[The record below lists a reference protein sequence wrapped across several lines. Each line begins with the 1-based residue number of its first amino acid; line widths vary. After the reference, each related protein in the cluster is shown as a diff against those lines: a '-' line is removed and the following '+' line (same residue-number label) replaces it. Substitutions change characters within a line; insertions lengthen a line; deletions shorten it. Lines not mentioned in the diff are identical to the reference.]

1 MLAVYSTVED
11 GKIIQKKVSLH
22 LLNTETGIEQKKNDI
37 FLSEEVMLDYL
48 KDKIDLESRCIIKI
62 LDNAAR

>member
-1 MLAVYSTVED
+1 MLAVYSTVES
-11 GKIIQKKVSLH
+11 GQIIQKKVALH

>member
-11 GKIIQKKVSLH
+11 GKIIQKKVALH

>member
-48 KDKIDLESRCIIKI
+48 KDKIDLESRCIVKI